1 MKKNKFLVLIF
12 LLLIFC
18 SFVIVFYFYS
28 SHKKFLENSQRP
40 SDSTKRKEIVLVY
53 RLPATHPYWSIYINI
68 MKIASNNLGMNFE
81 SYSADW
87 NFMKMVRIVQNLVSN
102 NEQVAAIALDNVSTE
117 KGAKLMHLIDDKK
130 IPVLLVNA
138 KYYPKDF
145 EDYKLNECKYLI
157 GQIYADNF
165 EAGYILAK
173 ELAEHA
179 PVSDDGYIYMLAFSG
194 HEITSVSIE
203 RVNGLKKAVREN
215 KKIKLVKVV
224 PAEWNREIAKE
235 RFIFY
240 KTAVNPKITAVW
252 GGNDDMA
259 IGAIKGAESI
269 GLKPGKDILF
279 TGINWSEEGLEQVKE
294 GKMLGSMGGHFFE
307 AAWASVII
315 YDYLN
320 GVRFPENQ
328 REWVIKMHYIDKNN
342 IQKYEKLLDKNNWNK
357 LNFKVFSK
365 TNNPNQKKYDFNLIK
380 LIDQLK

>member
-1 MKKNKFLVLIF
+1 MKKNNVLKLIF
-12 LLLIFC
+12 LLLI
-18 SFVIVFYFYS
+18 SVSAVILYFTF
-28 SHKKFLENSQRP
+28 SHKDFSENSKKSSNP
-40 SDSTKRKEIVLVY
+40 AKRKEIVLVY

-68 MKIASNNLGMNFE
+68 MKIASNNLGMDFE
-81 SYSADW
+81 SYSANW
-87 NFMKMVRIVQNLVSN
+87 NFMKMVKIVQSLASN
-102 NEQVAAIALDNVSTE
+102 NKQVAAIALDNVSTE

-179 PVSDDGYIYMLAFSG
+179 PVSNDGYIYMLAFSG

-235 RFIFY
+235 RFVFY
-240 KTAVNPKITAVW
+240 KTVVNPKITAVW

-259 IGAIKGAESI
+259 IGAIEGAESL

-279 TGINWSEEGLEQVKE
+279 TGINWSEEGLKKVKE
-294 GKMLGSMGGHFFE
+294 GKLLGSMGGHFFE

-320 GVRFPENQ
+320 GIRFPEKEK
-328 REWVIKMHYIDKNN
+328 EWTIKMHYIDKNN
-342 IQKYEKLLDKNNWNK
+342 IQKYKKLLDKNNWNK

-365 TNNPNQKKYDFNLIK
+365 TNNPNQKKYNFDLIK